1 MNEWRGLSVGAAL
14 ECVERVS
21 SRVWALVGLGQMEG
35 GDCLIA
41 DISDSHDV
49 QVKGLYYAAT
59 GDVFDCEN
67 DELASL
73 DDDALILAA
82 SYDKTREKDPA
93 VHILGSIEGET
104 GQLTV
109 RQPAGNYLRACRWDR
124 IKQGV
129 LGRPD
134 AILRTLPQ
142 CGCGGSLGAPQLFDS
157 FAEMSTYHFCAFCAE
172 DAVCQI

>member
-1 MNEWRGLSVGAAL
+1 MGEWRGLSVGVAL
-14 ECVERVS
+14 ECAERVS
-21 SRVWALVGLGQMEG
+21 SRAWALVGLGQMEG

-41 DISDSHDV
+41 DISNPHDV

-67 DELASL
+67 DELAQL
-73 DDDALILAA
+73 DDARLMLAA
-82 SYDKTREKDPA
+82 SYDKIREKDFA
-93 VHILGSIEGET
+93 VHILGSIGGET

-124 IKQGV
+124 IKQGA
-129 LGRPD
+129 LGRPN

-157 FAEMSTYHFCAFCAE
+157 FVEMSTYHFCAFCAE
-172 DAVCQI
+172 DAVCRI

>member
-1 MNEWRGLSVGAAL
+1 MDEWRGLSIGVVL

-21 SRVWALVGLGQMEG
+21 SHVWALVGLGQMEG

-41 DISDSHDV
+41 DVSDSHDI
-49 QVKGLYYAAT
+49 QVKGLYHATT

-67 DELASL
+67 DELALL
-73 DDDALILAA
+73 DDADLTLAA
-82 SYDKTREKDPA
+82 SYDKIREKDPA
-93 VHILGSIEGET
+93 VHILGSLADAT

-124 IKQGV
+124 ISQGA
-129 LGRPD
+129 LGKSN

-142 CGCGGSLGAPQLFDS
+142 CGCGGSLGTPQLFDS
-157 FAEMSTYHFCAFCAE
+157 FVEMSTYHFCAFCAE
-172 DAVCQI
+172 DAVCRI

>member
-1 MNEWRGLSVGAAL
+1 MEAWRGLSVGDAL
-14 ECVERVS
+14 ECAKRVS
-21 SRVWALVGLGQMEG
+21 PRAWALVGLGQMEG

-41 DISDSHDV
+41 DISDSCDI
-49 QVKGLYYAAT
+49 QIKALYHAAS

-67 DELASL
+67 DELSLL
-73 DDDALILAA
+73 DDADLMLAA
-82 SYDKTREKDPA
+82 SYGDIRDKEPA
-93 VHILGSIEGET
+93 VHILGSIEGAS

-124 IKQGV
+124 VEPGA

-157 FAEMSTYHFCAFCAE
+157 FVEMSTYHFCAFCAE
-172 DAVCQI
+172 AAVCRV